1 MNLFFLFFFIFT
13 FPKKW
18 VGRAMGNEKFYGDGL
33 YRNRYLDSPHY
44 LGTRLIEKSLGNKGQ
59 FFPRSCPEGWDG
71 NSKN

>member
-1 MNLFFLFFFIFT
+1 
-13 FPKKW
+13 
-18 VGRAMGNEKFYGDGL
+18 MGNETFYGDGL